1 MSVFNAILK
10 STKACL
16 VTIIVYFSVFVLFGN
31 ISAKATATTK
41 DTMFEDSIVKVAIT
55 DKDNSALSRGLI
67 EYLNETEDVVDPQ
80 TTSIKEMNDNVRFLI
95 YDYALIIPEDFS
107 ERAKAGETEDLLE
120 YVAPGATAPQYLL
133 TEKIRTYMQDVMV
146 YLNSGYSEEEAI
158 ALTKENMI
166 KLSDTKASIMDN
178 ADENHRSFYTGM
190 FTFNGYTLMMILCI
204 SISSVLSFTKDVDVK
219 NRISVSGMHF
229 KTRNFAIIAA
239 VFCIGIVITAAVTVV
254 VGLMGLSDTNGK
266 FTFYCID
273 VIALMLVGLGMAY
286 MISAITTN
294 ENIINMVTNMFVLS
308 MSFFCGV
315 FIDIQFLSPAIV
327 KFAHFLPL
335 YWYTAAIRLINDTPV
350 DKILGKTF
358 YEYLLIEI
366 LFAGIFFAAGL
377 IISKKK
383 EQYAV

>member
-16 VTIIVYFSVFVLFGN
+16 VSIIVYFSVFVMFGN
-31 ISAKATATTK
+31 ISARATATTK
-41 DTMFEDSIVKVAIT
+41 DTMFEDSIVKAAIT
-55 DKDNSALSRGLI
+55 DNDNSVLSRGLV

-95 YDYALIIPEDFS
+95 YDYALIIPDDFS
-107 ERAKAGETEDLLE
+107 ERVKNGETEDLLE
-120 YVAPGATAPQYLL
+120 FVAPGATAPQYLL
-133 TEKIRTYMQDVMV
+133 TEKINTYMKDVMV
-146 YLNSGYSEEEAI
+146 YLNSGYSEDESI

-266 FTFYCID
+266 FIFYCID

>member
-10 STKACL
+10 STKACI

-31 ISAKATATTK
+31 ISARATATAK

-55 DKDNSALSRGLI
+55 DNDNSALSRGLI

-120 YVAPGATAPQYLL
+120 YVAPGATAPQFLL

-158 ALTKENMI
+158 ALTKENLI

-266 FTFYCID
+266 FIFYCID

-294 ENIINMVTNMFVLS
+294 ENIINMVTNMLVLS

>member
-16 VTIIVYFSVFVLFGN
+16 VSIIVYFSVFVLFGN
-31 ISAKATATTK
+31 ISARATATTK

-55 DKDNSALSRGLI
+55 DNDNSALSRGLI

-95 YDYALIIPEDFS
+95 YDYALIIPDDFS
-107 ERAKAGETEDLLE
+107 ERAKKGETEDLLE
-120 YVAPGATAPQYLL
+120 FVAPGATAPQYLL

-146 YLNSGYSEEEAI
+146 YLNSGYSEDEAI

-204 SISSVLSFTKDVDVK
+204 SISSVLSFTKDVNVK

-266 FTFYCID
+266 FIFYCID

-294 ENIINMVTNMFVLS
+294 ENIINMVTNMLVLS

>member
-16 VTIIVYFSVFVLFGN
+16 VSIIVYFSIFALFGN

-55 DKDNSALSRGLI
+55 DNDNSVLSRGLV

-95 YDYALIIPEDFS
+95 YDYALIIPDDFS
-107 ERAKAGETEDLLE
+107 ERVKNGETEDLLE

-133 TEKIRTYMQDVMV
+133 TEKINTYMKDVMV
-146 YLNSGYSEEEAI
+146 YLNSGYSEENAI
-158 ALTKENMI
+158 ALTMENMI
-166 KLSDTKASIMDN
+166 ELSNTKATVTDTSDK
-178 ADENHRSFYTGM
+178 NHRSFYTGM
-190 FTFNGYTLMMILCI
+190 FTFNGYTLLMILCI
-204 SISSVLSFTKDVDVK
+204 SISSVLGFTKDVDVK

-229 KTRNFAIIAA
+229 KTRNIATIAA

-266 FTFYCID
+266 FIFYCID

-294 ENIINMVTNMFVLS
+294 ENLINMVTNMFVLS
-308 MSFFCGV
+308 MCFFCGV

>member
-1 MSVFNAILK
+1 
-10 STKACL
+10 
-16 VTIIVYFSVFVLFGN
+16 
-31 ISAKATATTK
+31 
-41 DTMFEDSIVKVAIT
+41 
-55 DKDNSALSRGLI
+55 
-67 EYLNETEDVVDPQ
+67 
-80 TTSIKEMNDNVRFLI
+80 
-95 YDYALIIPEDFS
+95 
-107 ERAKAGETEDLLE
+107 
-120 YVAPGATAPQYLL
+120 
-133 TEKIRTYMQDVMV
+133 
-146 YLNSGYSEEEAI
+146 
-158 ALTKENMI
+158 
-166 KLSDTKASIMDN
+166 
-178 ADENHRSFYTGM
+178 
-190 FTFNGYTLMMILCI
+190 MILCI
-204 SISSVLSFTKDVDVK
+204 SISSVLGFTKDVDVK

-229 KTRNFAIIAA
+229 KTRNIATIAA

-266 FTFYCID
+266 FIFYCID

-335 YWYTAAIRLINDTPV
+335 YWYTAAIRLINDTPA
-350 DKILGKTF
+350 DRILGKTF

>member
-10 STKACL
+10 STKACI

-55 DKDNSALSRGLI
+55 DNDNSALSRGLV

-95 YDYALIIPEDFS
+95 YDYALIIPDDFS
-107 ERAKAGETEDLLE
+107 ERVKNGETEDLLE
-120 YVAPGATAPQYLL
+120 YVAPGATAPQFLL

-146 YLNSGYSEEEAI
+146 YLNSSYSEDEAI

-266 FTFYCID
+266 FIFYCID

-366 LFAGIFFAAGL
+366 LFAGIFFASGL

>member
-16 VTIIVYFSVFVLFGN
+16 VTIIVYFALFGN

-41 DTMFEDSIVKVAIT
+41 DTMFEDSVVKVAIT
-55 DKDNSALSRGLI
+55 DNDNSALSQGLVD
-67 EYLNETEDVVDPQ
+67 YLKETQNVVDPQ
-80 TTSIKEMNDNVRFLI
+80 TTSLVEMNDNVRFLI

-120 YVAPGATAPQYLL
+120 FVAPGATAPQFLL

-166 KLSDTKASIMDN
+166 KLSDTKATVMDTS
-178 ADENHRSFYTGM
+178 DENHRSFYTGM
-190 FTFNGYTLMMILCI
+190 FTFNGYTLLMILCI
-204 SISSVLSFTKDVDVK
+204 SISSVLGFTKDRDVK

-229 KTRNFAIIAA
+229 KSRNFATIAA
-239 VFCIGIVITAAVTVV
+239 VFCIGFIITAAVVLFV
-254 VGLMGLSDTNGK
+254 ALMGMADTNGK
-266 FTFYCID
+266 LFFYCIN
-273 VIALMLVGLGMAY
+273 VLALMLIGMGMAY

-294 ENIINMVTNMFVLS
+294 ENIINMITNMFVLS

-315 FIDIQFLSPAIV
+315 FIDLQFLSPAIV

-335 YWYTAAIRLINDTPV
+335 YWYTATIRLINDTPI
-350 DKILGKTF
+350 DKIFGKTF
-358 YEYLLIEI
+358 FEYLLIEV
-366 LFAGIFFAAGL
+366 LFACLFFAAGL

>member
-16 VTIIVYFSVFVLFGN
+16 VSIIVYFSVFVLFGN

-55 DKDNSALSRGLI
+55 DNDNSALSRGLI

-95 YDYALIIPEDFS
+95 YDYALIIPEDFA

-146 YLNSGYSEEEAI
+146 YLNSGYSEDESI

-266 FTFYCID
+266 FIFYCID

-350 DKILGKTF
+350 DRILGKTF

>member
-16 VTIIVYFSVFVLFGN
+16 VSIIVYFSIFALFGN

-55 DKDNSALSRGLI
+55 DNDNSVLSRGLV

-95 YDYALIIPEDFS
+95 YDYALIIPDDFS
-107 ERAKAGETEDLLE
+107 ERVKNGETEDLLE

-133 TEKIRTYMQDVMV
+133 TEKINTYMKDVMV
-146 YLNSGYSEEEAI
+146 YLNSGYSEENAI
-158 ALTKENMI
+158 ALTMENMI
-166 KLSDTKASIMDN
+166 ELSNTKATVTDTS
-178 ADENHRSFYTGM
+178 DENHRSFYTGM
-190 FTFNGYTLMMILCI
+190 FTFNGYTLLMILCI
-204 SISSVLSFTKDVDVK
+204 SISSVLGFTKDVDVK

-229 KTRNFAIIAA
+229 KTRNIATIAA

-266 FTFYCID
+266 FIFYCID

-294 ENIINMVTNMFVLS
+294 ENLINMVTNMFVLS
-308 MSFFCGV
+308 MCFFCGV

>member
-10 STKACL
+10 STKACI

-55 DKDNSALSRGLI
+55 DNDNSALSRGLV

-95 YDYALIIPEDFS
+95 YDYALIIPDDFS
-107 ERAKAGETEDLLE
+107 ERVKNGETEDLLE
-120 YVAPGATAPQYLL
+120 YVAPGATAPQFLL

-146 YLNSGYSEEEAI
+146 YLNSSYSEDEAI

-266 FTFYCID
+266 FIFYCID

-335 YWYTAAIRLINDTPV
+335 YWYTAAITLINDTPV

>member
-16 VTIIVYFSVFVLFGN
+16 VSIIVYFSVFVLFGN

-55 DKDNSALSRGLI
+55 DNDNSVLSRGLV

-95 YDYALIIPEDFS
+95 YDYALIIPDDFS
-107 ERAKAGETEDLLE
+107 ERVKNGETEALLE

-133 TEKIRTYMQDVMV
+133 TEKINTYMKDVMV
-146 YLNSGYSEEEAI
+146 YLNSCYSEENAI
-158 ALTKENMI
+158 ALTMENMI
-166 KLSDTKASIMDN
+166 KLSNTKATVIDTS
-178 ADENHRSFYTGM
+178 DENHRSFYTGM

-266 FTFYCID
+266 FIFYCID

-294 ENIINMVTNMFVLS
+294 ENLINMVTNMFVLS

-350 DKILGKTF
+350 DKILGTTF
-358 YEYLLIEI
+358 FEYLLIEV

>member
-16 VTIIVYFSVFVLFGN
+16 VSIIVYFSVFVLFGN

-55 DKDNSALSRGLI
+55 DNDNSVLSRGLV

-95 YDYALIIPEDFS
+95 YDYALIIPDDFS
-107 ERAKAGETEDLLE
+107 ERVTNGETDDLLE

-133 TEKIRTYMQDVMV
+133 TEKINTYMKDVMV
-146 YLNSGYSEEEAI
+146 YLNSGYSEDESI

-204 SISSVLSFTKDVDVK
+204 SISSVLSFTKDADVK

-266 FTFYCID
+266 FIFYCID

>member
-10 STKACL
+10 STKACI
-16 VTIIVYFSVFVLFGN
+16 VSIIVYFSVFVLFGN
-31 ISAKATATTK
+31 ISAKATASTK
-41 DTMFEDSIVKVAIT
+41 DTMFEDSVVTVAIT
-55 DKDNSALSRGLI
+55 DNDNSALSRGLVD
-67 EYLNETEDVVDPQ
+67 YLKETENVVDPQ

-107 ERAKAGETEDLLE
+107 ERTRAGETEDLLE
-120 YVAPGATAPQYLL
+120 YVAPGATAPQFLL

-146 YLNSGYSEEEAI
+146 YLNSGYSEDEAI

-166 KLSDTKASIMDN
+166 KLSETKAKVIDTS
-178 ADENHRSFYTGM
+178 DENHRSFYTGM
-190 FTFNGYTLMMILCI
+190 FTFNGYTLLMILCI
-204 SISSVLSFTKDVDVK
+204 SISSVLGFTKDIDVK
-219 NRISVSGMHF
+219 NRINVSGMHF
-229 KTRNFAIIAA
+229 KTKNAATIAA
-239 VFCIGIVITAAVTVV
+239 VFCIGIVITAAVTIVI
-254 VGLMGLSDTNGK
+254 GLMGLSDSNEK
-266 FTFYCID
+266 FLFYCIN
-273 VIALMLVGLGMAY
+273 VFALMLIGIGMAY

-315 FIDIQFLSPAIV
+315 FIDLQFLSPAIV

-335 YWYTAAIRLINDTPV
+335 YWYTAVIRLINDTPA

-366 LFAGIFFAAGL
+366 LFASIFFAAGL

>member
-31 ISAKATATTK
+31 ISARATATTK

-55 DKDNSALSRGLI
+55 DNDNSALSRGLI

-95 YDYALIIPEDFS
+95 YDYALIIPDDFS
-107 ERAKAGETEDLLE
+107 ERVKNGETEDLLE
-120 YVAPGATAPQYLL
+120 FVAPGATAPQYLL
-133 TEKIRTYMQDVMV
+133 TEKINTYMKDVMV
-146 YLNSGYSEEEAI
+146 YLNSGYSEDESI

-239 VFCIGIVITAAVTVV
+239 VFCIGIVITVAVTIF

-266 FTFYCID
+266 FIFYCID

-315 FIDIQFLSPAIV
+315 FIDVQFLSPAIV

>member
-10 STKACL
+10 STKACI
-16 VTIIVYFSVFVLFGN
+16 VSIIVYFSVFVLFGN
-31 ISAKATATTK
+31 ISARATATTK

-55 DKDNSALSRGLI
+55 DNDNSVLSRGLV
-67 EYLNETEDVVDPQ
+67 EYLNKTEDVVDPQ

-95 YDYALIIPEDFS
+95 YDYALIIPDDFS
-107 ERAKAGETEDLLE
+107 ERVKNGETEDLLE
-120 YVAPGATAPQYLL
+120 FVAPGATAPQYLL
-133 TEKIRTYMQDVMV
+133 TEKINTYMKDVMV
-146 YLNSGYSEEEAI
+146 YLNSGYSEENAI
-158 ALTKENMI
+158 AFTMENMI
-166 KLSDTKASIMDN
+166 KLSNTKATVIDTS
-178 ADENHRSFYTGM
+178 DENHRSFYTGM
-190 FTFNGYTLMMILCI
+190 FTFNGYTLLMILCI
-204 SISSVLSFTKDVDVK
+204 SISSVLGFTKDVDVK

-266 FTFYCID
+266 FIFYCID

-294 ENIINMVTNMFVLS
+294 ENIINMVTNMLVLS

-335 YWYTAAIRLINDTPV
+335 YWYTAAIRLINDTPI

-358 YEYLLIEI
+358 FEYLLIEI
-366 LFAGIFFAAGL
+366 LFAGLFFAAGL

>member
-31 ISAKATATTK
+31 ISARATATTK

-55 DKDNSALSRGLI
+55 DNDNSALSRGLI

-95 YDYALIIPEDFS
+95 YDYALIIPDDFS
-107 ERAKAGETEDLLE
+107 ERVKNGETEDLLE
-120 YVAPGATAPQYLL
+120 FVAPGATAPQYLL
-133 TEKIRTYMQDVMV
+133 TEKINTYMKDVMV
-146 YLNSGYSEEEAI
+146 YLNSGYSEDESI

-239 VFCIGIVITAAVTVV
+239 VFCIGIVITVAVTIF

-266 FTFYCID
+266 FIFYCID

>member
-10 STKACL
+10 STKACI

-31 ISAKATATTK
+31 ISAKATASTK
-41 DTMFEDSIVKVAIT
+41 DTMFEDSVVTVAIT
-55 DKDNSALSRGLI
+55 DNDNSTLSRGLV

-107 ERAKAGETEDLLE
+107 ERAKAGETENLLE

-146 YLNSGYSEEEAI
+146 YLNSGYSEDESI

-266 FTFYCID
+266 FIFYCID

-350 DKILGKTF
+350 DKILGKAF

>member
-55 DKDNSALSRGLI
+55 DNDNSALSRGLI

-146 YLNSGYSEEEAI
+146 YLNSGYSEDEAI

-266 FTFYCID
+266 FIFYCID

-335 YWYTAAIRLINDTPV
+335 YWYTAAIRLINDTPA
-350 DKILGKTF
+350 DRILGKTF

>member
-16 VTIIVYFSVFVLFGN
+16 VSIIVYFSVFVLFGN

-55 DKDNSALSRGLI
+55 DNDNSALSRGLV
-67 EYLNETEDVVDPQ
+67 EYLNETEDVVAPQ

-95 YDYALIIPEDFS
+95 YDYALIIPDGFS
-107 ERAKAGETEDLLE
+107 ERVKNGETEDLLE

-133 TEKIRTYMQDVMV
+133 TEKINTYMKDVMV
-146 YLNSGYSEEEAI
+146 YLNSGYSEDESI

-190 FTFNGYTLMMILCI
+190 FTFNGYTLLMILCI
-204 SISSVLSFTKDVDVK
+204 SISSVLSFTKDADVK

-266 FTFYCID
+266 FIFYCID

-294 ENIINMVTNMFVLS
+294 ENLINMVTNMFVLS

>member
-16 VTIIVYFSVFVLFGN
+16 VSIIVYFSVFVMFGN
-31 ISAKATATTK
+31 ISARATATTK
-41 DTMFEDSIVKVAIT
+41 DTMFEDSIVKAAIT
-55 DKDNSALSRGLI
+55 DNDNSVLSRGLV

-95 YDYALIIPEDFS
+95 YDYALIIPDDFS
-107 ERAKAGETEDLLE
+107 ERVKNGETEDLLE
-120 YVAPGATAPQYLL
+120 FVAPGATAPQYLL
-133 TEKIRTYMQDVMV
+133 TEKINTYMKDVMV
-146 YLNSGYSEEEAI
+146 YLNSGYSEDESI

-239 VFCIGIVITAAVTVV
+239 VFCIGIVITAAFTVV

-266 FTFYCID
+266 FIFYCID

>member
-55 DKDNSALSRGLI
+55 DNDNSALSRGLI

-95 YDYALIIPEDFS
+95 YDYALIIPDDFS
-107 ERAKAGETEDLLE
+107 ERVKNGETEDLLE

-133 TEKIRTYMQDVMV
+133 TEKINTYMKDVMV
-146 YLNSGYSEEEAI
+146 YLNSGYSEDEAI

-166 KLSDTKASIMDN
+166 KLSETKARVIDTS
-178 ADENHRSFYTGM
+178 DENHRSFYTGM

-266 FTFYCID
+266 FIFYCID

-294 ENIINMVTNMFVLS
+294 ENIINMVTNMLVLS

-335 YWYTAAIRLINDTPV
+335 YWYTAAIRLINDTPA
-350 DKILGKTF
+350 DRILGKTF

>member
-10 STKACL
+10 STKACI
-16 VTIIVYFSVFVLFGN
+16 VSIIVYFSVFVLFGN
-31 ISAKATATTK
+31 ISAKATASTK
-41 DTMFEDSIVKVAIT
+41 DTMFEDSVVTVAIT
-55 DKDNSALSRGLI
+55 DNDNSALSRGLVD
-67 EYLNETEDVVDPQ
+67 YLKETENVVDPQ

-107 ERAKAGETEDLLE
+107 ERARAGETEDLLE
-120 YVAPGATAPQYLL
+120 YVAPGATAPQFLL

-146 YLNSGYSEEEAI
+146 YLNSGYSEDEAI

-166 KLSDTKASIMDN
+166 KLSETKAKVIDTS
-178 ADENHRSFYTGM
+178 DENHRSFYTGM
-190 FTFNGYTLMMILCI
+190 FTFNGYTLLMILCI
-204 SISSVLSFTKDVDVK
+204 SISSVLGFTKDTDVK
-219 NRISVSGMHF
+219 NRINVSGMHF
-229 KTRNFAIIAA
+229 KTKNAATIAA
-239 VFCIGIVITAAVTVV
+239 VFCIGIVITAAVTIV
-254 VGLMGLSDTNGK
+254 VGLMGLSDSNEK
-266 FTFYCID
+266 FLFYCIN
-273 VIALMLVGLGMAY
+273 VFALMLIGIGMAY
-286 MISAITTN
+286 IISAITTN

-315 FIDIQFLSPAIV
+315 FIDLQFLSPAIV

-335 YWYTAAIRLINDTPV
+335 YWYTAVIRLINDTPA

-366 LFAGIFFAAGL
+366 LFASIFFAAGL

>member
-16 VTIIVYFSVFVLFGN
+16 VSIIVYFSVFVLFGN
-31 ISAKATATTK
+31 ISARATATTK
-41 DTMFEDSIVKVAIT
+41 DTMFEDSTVKVAIT
-55 DKDNSALSRGLI
+55 DNDNSALSRGLV

-107 ERAKAGETEDLLE
+107 ERARAGETEDLLE
-120 YVAPGATAPQYLL
+120 YVAPGATAPQFLL

-146 YLNSGYSEEEAI
+146 YLNSGYSEDESI

-229 KTRNFAIIAA
+229 KTRNFATIAA

-266 FTFYCID
+266 FIFYCID

-335 YWYTAAIRLINDTPV
+335 YWYTAAIRLINDTPA
-350 DKILGKTF
+350 DRILGKTF

>member
-16 VTIIVYFSVFVLFGN
+16 VSIIVYFSVFVLFGN
-31 ISAKATATTK
+31 ISAKATATTR

-55 DKDNSALSRGLI
+55 DNDNSALSRGLV
-67 EYLNETEDVVDPQ
+67 EYLNETEDVVAPQ

-95 YDYALIIPEDFS
+95 YDYALIIPDDFS
-107 ERAKAGETEDLLE
+107 ERVKNGETEDLLE

-133 TEKIRTYMQDVMV
+133 TEKINTYMKDVMV
-146 YLNSGYSEEEAI
+146 YLNSGYSEENAI
-158 ALTKENMI
+158 AFTMENMI
-166 KLSDTKASIMDN
+166 KLSNTKATVIDTS
-178 ADENHRSFYTGM
+178 DENHRSFYTGM
-190 FTFNGYTLMMILCI
+190 FTFNGYTLLMILCI

-266 FTFYCID
+266 FIFYCID

-294 ENIINMVTNMFVLS
+294 ENLINMVTNMFVLS

>member
-16 VTIIVYFSVFVLFGN
+16 VTIIVYFSVFALFGN

-41 DTMFEDSIVKVAIT
+41 DTMFEDSVVKVAIT
-55 DKDNSALSRGLI
+55 DNDNSALSQGLVD
-67 EYLNETEDVVDPQ
+67 YLKETQNVVDPQ
-80 TTSIKEMNDNVRFLI
+80 TTSLVEMNDNVRFLI

-120 YVAPGATAPQYLL
+120 FVAPGATAPQFLL

-166 KLSDTKASIMDN
+166 KLSDTKATVMDTS
-178 ADENHRSFYTGM
+178 DENHRSFYTGM
-190 FTFNGYTLMMILCI
+190 FTFNGYTLLMILCI
-204 SISSVLSFTKDVDVK
+204 SISSVLGFTKDRDVK

-229 KTRNFAIIAA
+229 KSRNFATIAA
-239 VFCIGIVITAAVTVV
+239 VFCIGFIITAAVVLFV
-254 VGLMGLSDTNGK
+254 ALMGMADTNGK
-266 FTFYCID
+266 LFFYCIN
-273 VIALMLVGLGMAY
+273 VLALMLVGMGMAY

-294 ENIINMVTNMFVLS
+294 ENIINMITNMFVLS

-315 FIDIQFLSPAIV
+315 FIDLQFLSPSIV

-335 YWYTAAIRLINDTPV
+335 YWYTATIRLINDTPI

-358 YEYLLIEI
+358 FEYLLIEV
-366 LFAGIFFAAGL
+366 LFACLFFAAGL

>member
-10 STKACL
+10 STKACI
-16 VTIIVYFSVFVLFGN
+16 VSIIVYFSVFVLFGN
-31 ISAKATATTK
+31 ISAKATASTK
-41 DTMFEDSIVKVAIT
+41 DTMFEDSVVTVAIT
-55 DKDNSALSRGLI
+55 DNDNSALSRGLVD
-67 EYLNETEDVVDPQ
+67 YLKETENVVDPQ

-107 ERAKAGETEDLLE
+107 ERTRAGETEDLLE
-120 YVAPGATAPQYLL
+120 YVAPGATAPQFLL

-146 YLNSGYSEEEAI
+146 YLNSGYSEDEAI

-166 KLSDTKASIMDN
+166 KLSETKAKVIDTS
-178 ADENHRSFYTGM
+178 DENHRSFYTGM
-190 FTFNGYTLMMILCI
+190 FTFNGYTLLMILCI
-204 SISSVLSFTKDVDVK
+204 SISSVLGFTKDTDVK
-219 NRISVSGMHF
+219 NRINVSGMHF
-229 KTRNFAIIAA
+229 KTKNAATIAA
-239 VFCIGIVITAAVTVV
+239 VFCIGIVITAAVTIV
-254 VGLMGLSDTNGK
+254 VGLMGLSDNNEK
-266 FTFYCID
+266 FLFYCIN
-273 VIALMLVGLGMAY
+273 VFALMLIGIGMAY

-315 FIDIQFLSPAIV
+315 FIDLQFLSPAIV

-335 YWYTAAIRLINDTPV
+335 YWYTAVIRLINDTPA

-366 LFAGIFFAAGL
+366 LFASIFFAAGL

>member
-1 MSVFNAILK
+1 S
-10 STKACL
+10 S
-16 VTIIVYFSVFVLFGN
+16 
-31 ISAKATATTK
+31 
-41 DTMFEDSIVKVAIT
+41 
-55 DKDNSALSRGLI
+55 
-67 EYLNETEDVVDPQ
+67 
-80 TTSIKEMNDNVRFLI
+80 
-95 YDYALIIPEDFS
+95 
-107 ERAKAGETEDLLE
+107 
-120 YVAPGATAPQYLL
+120 
-133 TEKIRTYMQDVMV
+133 
-146 YLNSGYSEEEAI
+146 YSEDEAI

-266 FTFYCID
+266 FIFYCID

>member
-16 VTIIVYFSVFVLFGN
+16 VSIIVYFSVFVLFGN

-55 DKDNSALSRGLI
+55 DNDNSALSRGLV

-95 YDYALIIPEDFS
+95 YDYALIIPDDFS
-107 ERAKAGETEDLLE
+107 ERVKNGETEDLLE

-133 TEKIRTYMQDVMV
+133 TEKINTYMKDVMV
-146 YLNSGYSEEEAI
+146 YLNSGYSEDESI

-204 SISSVLSFTKDVDVK
+204 SISSVLSFTKDADVK

-229 KTRNFAIIAA
+229 KTRNIAIIAA

-266 FTFYCID
+266 FIFYCID

>member
-16 VTIIVYFSVFVLFGN
+16 VSIIVYFSVFVLFGN

-55 DKDNSALSRGLI
+55 DNDNSALSRGLV

-95 YDYALIIPEDFS
+95 YDYALIIPDDFS
-107 ERAKAGETEDLLE
+107 ERVKNGETENLLE
-120 YVAPGATAPQYLL
+120 YVAPGATAPQFLL
-133 TEKIRTYMQDVMV
+133 TEKINTYMQDVMV
-146 YLNSGYSEEEAI
+146 YLNSGYSEDESI

-178 ADENHRSFYTGM
+178 SDENHRSFYTGM
-190 FTFNGYTLMMILCI
+190 FTFNGYTLLMILCI

-266 FTFYCID
+266 FIFYCID

-286 MISAITTN
+286 MISAITNN
-294 ENIINMVTNMFVLS
+294 ENIINMVTNMLVLS

-383 EQYAV
+383 EQYAI

>member
-55 DKDNSALSRGLI
+55 DNDNSALSRGLI

-95 YDYALIIPEDFS
+95 YDYALIIPDDFS
-107 ERAKAGETEDLLE
+107 ERVKNGETEDLLE
-120 YVAPGATAPQYLL
+120 YVAPGATAPQFLL

-146 YLNSGYSEEEAI
+146 YLNSGYSEDESI

-266 FTFYCID
+266 FIFYCID

-294 ENIINMVTNMFVLS
+294 ENIINMVTNMLVLS

-335 YWYTAAIRLINDTPV
+335 YWYTAAIRLINDTPA
-350 DKILGKTF
+350 DRILGKTF

>member
-16 VTIIVYFSVFVLFGN
+16 VSIIVYFSVFVMFGN
-31 ISAKATATTK
+31 ISARATATTK

-55 DKDNSALSRGLI
+55 DNDNSVLSRGLV

-95 YDYALIIPEDFS
+95 YDYALIIPDDFS
-107 ERAKAGETEDLLE
+107 ERVKNGETEDLLE
-120 YVAPGATAPQYLL
+120 FVAPGATAPQYLL
-133 TEKIRTYMQDVMV
+133 TEKINTYMQDVMV
-146 YLNSGYSEEEAI
+146 YLNSGYSEDESI

-266 FTFYCID
+266 FIFYCID

>member
-10 STKACL
+10 STKACI

-55 DKDNSALSRGLI
+55 DNDNSALSRGLI

-95 YDYALIIPEDFS
+95 YDYALIIPDDFS
-107 ERAKAGETEDLLE
+107 ERVNNGETDDLLE

-133 TEKIRTYMQDVMV
+133 TEKINTYMKDVMV
-146 YLNSGYSEEEAI
+146 YLNSSYSEDESI

-190 FTFNGYTLMMILCI
+190 FTFNGYTLLMILCI
-204 SISSVLSFTKDVDVK
+204 SISSVLSFTKDADVK

-266 FTFYCID
+266 FLFYCIN
-273 VIALMLVGLGMAY
+273 VFALMLIGIGMAY

-294 ENIINMVTNMFVLS
+294 ENIINMVTNMLVLS

-350 DKILGKTF
+350 DIILGKTF

>member
-10 STKACL
+10 STKACI
-16 VTIIVYFSVFVLFGN
+16 VSIIVYFSVFVLFGN
-31 ISAKATATTK
+31 ISAKATASTK
-41 DTMFEDSIVKVAIT
+41 DTMFEDSVVTVAIT
-55 DKDNSALSRGLI
+55 DNDNSALSRGLVD
-67 EYLNETEDVVDPQ
+67 YLKETENVVDPQ

-95 YDYALIIPEDFS
+95 YDYALIIPEDYS
-107 ERAKAGETEDLLE
+107 ERARAGETEDLLE
-120 YVAPGATAPQYLL
+120 YVAPGATAPQFLL

-146 YLNSGYSEEEAI
+146 YLNSDYSEDEAI

-166 KLSDTKASIMDN
+166 ELSETKARVIDTS
-178 ADENHRSFYTGM
+178 DENHRSFYTGM
-190 FTFNGYTLMMILCI
+190 FTFNGYTLLMILCI
-204 SISSVLSFTKDVDVK
+204 SISSVLGFTKDIDVK
-219 NRISVSGMHF
+219 NRINVSGMHF
-229 KTRNFAIIAA
+229 KTKNAATIAA
-239 VFCIGIVITAAVTVV
+239 VFCIGIVITAAVTIV
-254 VGLMGLSDTNGK
+254 VGLMGLSDSNEK
-266 FTFYCID
+266 LLFYCIN
-273 VIALMLVGLGMAY
+273 VFALMLIGIGMAY

-315 FIDIQFLSPAIV
+315 FIDLQFLSPAIV

-335 YWYTAAIRLINDTPV
+335 YWYTAVIRLINDTPA

-366 LFAGIFFAAGL
+366 LFASIFFAAGL

>member
-10 STKACL
+10 STKACI

-55 DKDNSALSRGLI
+55 DNDNSALSRGLI

-95 YDYALIIPEDFS
+95 YDYALIIPDDFS
-107 ERAKAGETEDLLE
+107 ERVKNGETDDLLE

-133 TEKIRTYMQDVMV
+133 TEKINTYMKDVMV
-146 YLNSGYSEEEAI
+146 YLNSGYSEDESI

-178 ADENHRSFYTGM
+178 SDENHRSFYTGM

-266 FTFYCID
+266 FIFYCID